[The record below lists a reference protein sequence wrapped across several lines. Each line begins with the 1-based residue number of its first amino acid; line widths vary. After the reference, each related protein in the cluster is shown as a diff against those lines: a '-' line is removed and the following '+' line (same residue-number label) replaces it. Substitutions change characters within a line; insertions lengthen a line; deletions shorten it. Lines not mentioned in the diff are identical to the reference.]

1 MVGYSGTS
9 AQPQKSACTLR
20 LRRDSPLSM
29 PNRTPAVKQCSGW
42 SPATLT
48 FQVVYL
54 HDESSTV
61 WVGHSHTLNLY
72 CTAEMNCAIIRTFN
86 ERLMQCIFFSRYM
99 RPCHKVIPTAI
110 VAVIFHTLPTH
121 ISSEKSIRALK
132 AFRWAGFTELL
143 FCCGSLTSLTLSLS
157 WLMLPQSVM
166 ITHL

>member
-86 ERLMQCIFFSRYM
+86 ERLMQCIFFFKIHAS
-99 RPCHKVIPTAI
+99 
-110 VAVIFHTLPTH
+110 
-121 ISSEKSIRALK
+121 
-132 AFRWAGFTELL
+132 
-143 FCCGSLTSLTLSLS
+143 
-157 WLMLPQSVM
+157 LPQSNPICNSSSHFSH
-166 ITHL
+166 ITNTYIIREVDKSPQGI